1 LKQEKLMYEALE
13 RHADDFNHLQSL
25 LADPQAGARLDA
37 LERALRDSAQSVGDA
52 QGGNEL
58 DRNNR
63 SKIYQGLMAASRVI
77 AQLREHD
84 MTR

>member
-1 LKQEKLMYEALE
+1 MYEALE
-13 RHADDFNHLQSL
+13 RHADDFNHLQAL
-25 LADPQAGARLDA
+25 LADPAAAPRLDA
-37 LERALRDSAQSVGDA
+37 LEHALRDSAQAVSDA

-77 AQLREHD
+77 AQLREQELAK
-84 MTR
+84 